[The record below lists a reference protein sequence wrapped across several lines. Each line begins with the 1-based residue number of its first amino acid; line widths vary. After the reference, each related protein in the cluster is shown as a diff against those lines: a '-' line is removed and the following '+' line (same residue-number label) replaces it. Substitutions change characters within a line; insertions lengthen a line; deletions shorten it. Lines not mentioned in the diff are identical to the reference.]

1 MSAPDH
7 AMRRRDRELSEAEAW
22 AILDQ
27 ASWGVLATVGFDGWP
42 YAVPLN
48 HALVGGALILHCA
61 TSGHKLDNLT
71 GDTRVSY
78 CVVTESEVLPAE
90 LSTRYESAIV
100 FGKATLIHD
109 EAAKREA
116 LQAFGRRFAAEHPE
130 AVATEIDK
138 DLFRIAV
145 LRISIERVTGKAR
158 RS

>member
-22 AILDQ
+22 AILDK

-48 HALVGGALILHCA
+48 HALVDGALILHSA

-109 EAAKREA
+109 EAAKRQA
-116 LQAFGRRFAAEHPE
+116 LGAFGQRFAAGHPE
-130 AVATEIDK
+130 AVAEIDK
-138 DLFRIAV
+138 DLFRTAV
-145 LRISIERVTGKAR
+145 LRISVERVTGKAR
-158 RS
+158 R

>member
-22 AILDQ
+22 AILDK
-27 ASWGVLATVGFDGWP
+27 ASWGVLATVGWDGWP

-48 HALVGGALILHCA
+48 HALVDGALLLHCA
-61 TSGHKLDNLT
+61 TSGHKLDNLAS
-71 GDTRVSY
+71 DTRVSY

-100 FGKATLIHD
+100 FGRASLIHD

-116 LQAFGRRFAAEHPE
+116 LQAFGQRFAAEHPE
-130 AVATEIDK
+130 AVTAEIDK
-138 DLFRIAV
+138 DLFRTAV
-145 LRISIERVTGKAR
+145 LRISVERVTGKAR
-158 RS
+158 R